1 MRLILAS
8 SSPRRRDLLRQM
20 GATFEIIK
28 PEIDESLLV
37 GEPLLHYV
45 ERLSREK
52 AQAVIQVLND
62 DPAVVISAD
71 TIVVLSADTIGI
83 DAQDT
88 LLGKPADASQARAML
103 QQLRN
108 RTHQVITAFT
118 VYKTGPLPQIIT
130 RHVRTDV
137 TMRNYSD
144 DEIDTYIATGDP
156 FDKAGSYAIQ
166 NEGFCPVDKIE
177 GSYTNVVGFP
187 VDEIAQALRAVGYRL
202 R

>member
-1 MRLILAS
+1 MRLILAA

-45 ERLSREK
+45 ERLSHEK

-83 DAQDT
+83 DEQDT
-88 LLGKPADASQARAML
+88 LLGKPADAGQARAML

-118 VYKTGPLPQIIT
+118 AYKTGPLPQIIT

-187 VDEIAQALRAVGYRL
+187 VDEIAQALRAVGYCL